1 MNNSVVKNITKNEI
15 TTQTQTLP
23 NLSIGIL
30 LNQKTDKKNI
40 NPLSVNPT
48 KWPNTLKQ
56 SVRFCQQIV
65 WMCLTI
71 SWGWRL
77 NG

>member
-65 WMCLTI
+65 
-71 SWGWRL
+71 
-77 NG
+77 